1 MGLSFSTKNF
11 EKIINVLEKP
21 YMKNLYDIN
30 NNLFNAANIDNENR
44 RLVYKHRTT
53 NIYIFY
59 AGGIC
64 DVSQCCEVNEN
75 LLLINGIQFSNFYAL
90 KDYIIKNYPHTEIL
104 LEIVKYESQNY
115 ITIIDKLE
123 RGELFEDDYYSIH
136 FSDDESTGDE
146 SSEEECIKNTTK
158 LPLDD
163 FCVNF
168 GKNYYLE
175 INSKPD
181 LNIYDKEWNIEWVY
195 NSNNEINSW
204 DVPTI
209 WNINNNIFQS
219 NNNNDITDVL
229 DKAIETTILAST
241 YAEKKA
247 NEVKNYLYQNNSL
260 DVVEED
266 FQSDWDDW
274 SDWSELSDDEIIL
287 PNLNYLKSKN

>member
-21 YMKNLYDIN
+21 YLENLYDIN

-44 RLVYKHRTT
+44 RLVYKHRTED
-53 NIYIFY
+53 IYIFY

-64 DVSQCCEVNEN
+64 DVSQCCEVKEN
-75 LLLINGIQFSNFYAL
+75 LLLINGTQFSSFYAL
-90 KDYIIKNYPHTEIL
+90 KEHILSNYPQSEIL
-104 LEIVKYESQNY
+104 IEIVKYESQNY

-123 RGELFEDDYYSIH
+123 RGELFNDDQYSIH
-136 FSDDESTGDE
+136 FTEDE
-146 SSEEECIKNTTK
+146 SSGNEISQEECITSNQN

-168 GKNYYLE
+168 GKNYYYE
-175 INSKPD
+175 INNPD
-181 LNIYDKEWNIEWVY
+181 LKIYDKEWNIDWVY
-195 NSNNEINSW
+195 NSNNEIYTW

-209 WNINNNIFQS
+209 WDIKNDIFQPNNN
-219 NNNNDITDVL
+219 TDLTSVL
-229 DKAIETTILAST
+229 DKAIETSILAST
-241 YAEKKA
+241 HAENTA

-260 DVVEED
+260 DIVEED